1 MMVAASVSSSMRAG
15 FFGLPVTTLWVGA
28 AALASVAMLAAAHA
42 FERFGG
48 YAPCA
53 LCLTAREIYWAAL
66 TIAGLGFV
74 AAAALRNAWIGRLTA
89 ALLTLVFLVGVGIA
103 VYHAG
108 AEWKVWPGPAACAGA
123 LTGGGASGGDL
134 LAELQKPIAVV
145 PCDEAAWRMFG
156 VSMAGYNAVISFGL
170 MALSA
175 WAAQQRR

>member
-1 MMVAASVSSSMRAG
+1 MMVAAPPLSRAG
-15 FFGLPVTTLWVGA
+15 PRRLPLATLWAGA
-28 AALASVAMLAAAHA
+28 AALASAAMLAAAHA
-42 FERFGG
+42 FETFGG

-53 LCLTAREIYWAAL
+53 LCLTAREIYWTAL
-66 TIAGLGFV
+66 AIGGLGFV
-74 AAAALRNAWIGRLTA
+74 ASAALSNAWLAQLTA
-89 ALLTLVFLVGVGIA
+89 ALLTLAFLVGIGIA

-108 AEWKVWPGPAACAGA
+108 AEWKFWPGPSTCAGA
-123 LTGGGASGGDL
+123 LTGGGAAGGDL

-175 WAAQQRR
+175 WAAQQRS

>member
-1 MMVAASVSSSMRAG
+1 MVAAPLLSRAG
-15 FFGLPVTTLWVGA
+15 LGGLPLAALWAGA
-28 AALASVAMLAAAHA
+28 AALASAAMLAAAHA
-42 FERFGG
+42 FEKFGG

-53 LCLTAREIYWAAL
+53 LCLTAREIYWLAL
-66 TIAGLGFV
+66 TIGGLGFV
-74 AAAALRNAWIGRLTA
+74 ASAALRNAWLAQLTA
-89 ALLTLVFLVGVGIA
+89 ALLTLTFLVGVGIA

-108 AEWKVWPGPAACAGA
+108 AEWKFWPGPTACAGA
-123 LTGGGASGGDL
+123 QAGGGASGGDL

-156 VSMAGYNAVISFGL
+156 ISMAGYNAVISFGL